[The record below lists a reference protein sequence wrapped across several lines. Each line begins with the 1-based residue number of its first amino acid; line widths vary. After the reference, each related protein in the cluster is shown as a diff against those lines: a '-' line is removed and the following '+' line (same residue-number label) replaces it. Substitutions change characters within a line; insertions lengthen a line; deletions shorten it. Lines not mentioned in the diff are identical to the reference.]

1 MAAALL
7 ARAVLRHRP
16 SALAL
21 PRARP
26 VLFFSDDSGRRA
38 LDALWATPGLL
49 KFQFSR
55 SSGPGGQHVNKVNTR
70 AELRLDVPRAV
81 GSAALPADV
90 AERLSGATTVEGVL
104 AVSAQS
110 LRTQKGNRDACETK
124 LAAMLGAAWEPPP
137 LYVYELSARD
147 YGSPTGRERCVI
159 TTFPLYC
166 WSNTIGPEVPRA
178 KVPQLDRAAALKA
191 SASI

>member
-26 VLFFSDDSGRRA
+26 VLFSSDDSGRRA

-70 AELRLDVPRAV
+70 AELRLNVPRAV

-124 LAAMLGAAWEPPP
+124 LAAMLGAAWEPPAERKTR
-137 LYVYELSARD
+137 VGIGSATKARRRESKRRRSSVKSSRGRVTD
-147 YGSPTGRERCVI
+147 Y
-159 TTFPLYC
+159 
-166 WSNTIGPEVPRA
+166 
-178 KVPQLDRAAALKA
+178 
-191 SASI
+191 